1 MGRNSS
7 ARRYPLVFAAALVPA
22 LVTAGTARADIVYIV
37 NQTIGDGS
45 VRGTLT
51 TDGMLGLL
59 SVGDFEAWHL
69 ILTGKGGAT
78 VTLDNGDPTA
88 MIYLS
93 GSDVNATATEI
104 TFNFSGTD
112 GGRLLFQDGPENG
125 QTYWCNAASAPDCDQ
140 GKSVT
145 PQTIADPSF
154 QNVPESGVQVI
165 AGVVPEPST
174 WAMMLLG
181 FAGLGFAGYRA
192 SRKTTAVA

>member
-1 MGRNSS
+1 MVVRGRRVSS
-7 ARRYPLVFAAALVPA
+7 LLTGIDECVEVRRDLPLVFAAALVPA

-78 VTLDNGDPTA
+78 VALDNGDPTA
-88 MIYLS
+88 MIHLS

-104 TFNFSGTD
+104 TFNFGGAD
-112 GGRLLFQDGPENG
+112 GGRLLFRTALKTDR
-125 QTYWCNAASAPDCDQ
+125 
-140 GKSVT
+140 
-145 PQTIADPSF
+145 
-154 QNVPESGVQVI
+154 
-165 AGVVPEPST
+165 
-174 WAMMLLG
+174 LL
-181 FAGLGFAGYRA
+181 
-192 SRKTTAVA
+192 V